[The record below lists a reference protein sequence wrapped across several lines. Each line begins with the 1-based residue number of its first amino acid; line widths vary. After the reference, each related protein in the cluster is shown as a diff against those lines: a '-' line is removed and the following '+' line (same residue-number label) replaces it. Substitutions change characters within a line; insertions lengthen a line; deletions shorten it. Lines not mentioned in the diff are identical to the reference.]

1 MKPPACRPLRGTS
14 LAFLCCCTAA
24 PALAQVATAPFPT
37 IQPAPPQSIAM
48 SQRQGS
54 SIKAWQAGLVIGG
67 GLLAAVALDRP
78 VQQFATSNT
87 SSTVTSTTTTIQRFG
102 EPAMT
107 VAVSS
112 GLMLTGVA
120 LGKPEVTRSG
130 LRVAGAVGLATV
142 VSQLTKGVTGRL
154 RPDGPSDGDEFQPF
168 TFSDRSFPSG
178 HTAAAFALA
187 TTLADDI
194 HHPLATVGLYGLA
207 TATGI
212 ARIQQNRHWTSD
224 VLIGA
229 ALGVASAKFI
239 SGRWTVFG
247 LRAPSLFVGPQGAGV
262 SFQASF

>member
-1 MKPPACRPLRGTS
+1 M
-14 LAFLCCCTAA
+14 LCCCTAA

-37 IQPAPPQSIAM
+37 LQPVPPRSIATT
-48 SQRQGS
+48 QHQGT

-67 GLLAAVALDRP
+67 GLLAAVALDQP

-87 SSTVTSTTTTIQRFG
+87 SSSVTSTTTVVQRFG

-154 RPDGPSDGDEFQPF
+154 RPDAALSDGDEFEPF

-194 HHPLATVGLYGLA
+194 HHPLATIGLYGLA

-247 LRAPSLFVGPQGAGV
+247 LRAPTLFVGPQGAGV
-262 SFQASF
+262 SYQASF